1 VFDVKIDTELSR
13 GRHLENTP
21 MSIDDRKPTVL
32 VLGATG
38 QTGRLIIEEF
48 DRDPGGVNVRLA
60 ARRPEQVERL
70 KAEGRDAVLLD
81 LDDPRTFG
89 LALAGVDRLFLL
101 TGYTVA
107 MLVQSKT
114 IVDAAVK
121 AGVRHVVHLGIF
133 GNWDCT
139 DPHFAWHQLIERYID
154 GSGLAWT
161 HLHPNVFMEALLDKT
176 PVRDGAFPFFW
187 GDRRVGWI
195 AARDIA
201 SVAAAVLREGPEKHG
216 GKDYWLSTEV
226 ASGSEV
232 AAILSEVLGKP
243 VRCEVRKPEDLQ
255 ALFAQ
260 GALPMESWYAASV
273 VESAG
278 QIYDGRKGYIGTV
291 RDDVPFV
298 TGRPSTTLRQW
309 AEMNRERLLG

>member
-1 VFDVKIDTELSR
+1 
-13 GRHLENTP
+13 
-21 MSIDDRKPTVL
+21 
-32 VLGATG
+32 
-38 QTGRLIIEEF
+38 
-48 DRDPGGVNVRLA
+48 VNVRLA

-195 AARDIA
+195 AGRDIA

-232 AAILSEVLGKP
+232 AAILSDVLGKP
-243 VRCEVRKPEDLQ
+243 VRCDVRKPEDLK

-260 GALPMESWYAASV
+260 GAIPMESWYAASV